1 MTKNICVEL
10 SSGHR
15 RLSAKLPVQ
24 TFVYNYIL
32 LSGLHSEGTAQ
43 WLLIDFNVNRNC
55 FQKFVLSADAD
66 PGGFHGR
73 CNLPPKFGAPKLSF
87 FWPCLIFPLF
97 LPHFTW
103 HIISLIF
110 CYFFYIQVQKCSS
123 LTLLSI
129 SFLI

>member
-1 MTKNICVEL
+1 MTKNICVEF

-66 PGGFHGR
+66 PGGPMGR
-73 CNLPPKFGAPKLSF
+73 CTPPP
-87 FWPCLIFPLF
+87 
-97 LPHFTW
+97 
-103 HIISLIF
+103 
-110 CYFFYIQVQKCSS
+110 QV
-123 LTLLSI
+123 
-129 SFLI
+129 